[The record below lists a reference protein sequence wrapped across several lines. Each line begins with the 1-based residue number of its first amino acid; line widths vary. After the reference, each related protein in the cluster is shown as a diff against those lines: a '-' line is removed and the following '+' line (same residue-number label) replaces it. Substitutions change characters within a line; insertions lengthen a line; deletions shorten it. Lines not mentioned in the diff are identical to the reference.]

1 MKIRIRS
8 EEQAFTVLLPT
19 RLLFSKS
26 ILKFG
31 LKVGRRYSDAVPN
44 IPPAAVDALCDE
56 IRRIK
61 KTHTSWELVNIQS
74 ADGEQIQI
82 VL

>member
-1 MKIRIRS
+1 MKIHIHS
-8 EEQAFTVLLPT
+8 EERAFTVILPT

-31 LKVGRRYSDAVPN
+31 VKLGKRYGNV
-44 IPPAAVDALCDE
+44 IPEISPAAVDALCDE
-56 IRRIK
+56 IHRIR

-74 ADGEQIQI
+74 ADGDGVQII
-82 VL
+82 L